1 MHTFTDSDLPTSPLS
16 LFLSG
21 LPAIPL
27 GLLRDVFMSCRARG
41 AQNVAR
47 HNTELSGGRKELDW
61 RPCEPS
67 KVCSLNE
74 HSISF
79 IATSLPL
86 FFSHSSVLEKIFPDL
101 RESHS

>member
-1 MHTFTDSDLPTSPLS
+1 ME
-16 LFLSG
+16 
-21 LPAIPL
+21 
-27 GLLRDVFMSCRARG
+27 ARG
-41 AQNVAR
+41 VQNVAR
-47 HNTELSGGRKELDW
+47 HNTELSGERKELDW

-86 FFSHSSVLEKIFPDL
+86 FFSHSSVLEKIFLDL
-101 RESHS
+101 RESNSFDLDRTLIELCFTKIYF